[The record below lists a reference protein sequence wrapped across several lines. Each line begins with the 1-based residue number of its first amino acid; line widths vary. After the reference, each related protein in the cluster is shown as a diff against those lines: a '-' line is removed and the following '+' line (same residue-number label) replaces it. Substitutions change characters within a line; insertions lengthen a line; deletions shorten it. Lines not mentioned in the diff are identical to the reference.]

1 MSLVL
6 EIPTARVFE
15 PLLAPSRYKGA
26 YGGRGSGKSHFFGG
40 LVVEEHLEMPGH
52 RTVCVREIQ
61 KSIARSSKQ
70 LIVDKINQFNL
81 NKHFDVQ
88 DQVIKTPG
96 DGLIIFQGLQ
106 SHTAD
111 SIKSLEG
118 FDRAWIEEAQSIS
131 AYSWRMLR
139 PTFRKPGSEV
149 WASWNPFSAEDA
161 IDEFYRGVGSNRS
174 DLVAVRANWSD
185 NPWFDDG
192 TLPVER
198 EEDRRA
204 RPDEYDH
211 VWEGEYLSISDAV
224 IFRNRIKI
232 EEFDT
237 PADAEFYLGGDWGFA
252 KDPSA
257 FVRCFIL
264 DDALY
269 IDHESGDVGIEMD
282 ELPSEMRKIP
292 GADLWPWKG
301 DNARPET
308 ISYLA
313 NRHRFKITAADK
325 WKGSVEDGIAR
336 LKAFRK
342 IVVHPRCVNVAQE
355 FRRYS
360 YKVDPKTERILPII
374 ADAWNHWIDALRY
387 ALDGVIQNRRK
398 RPDFSAFNALPNR
411 RR

>member
-1 MSLVL
+1 MSLAL

-26 YGGRGSGKSHFFGG
+26 FGGRGSGKSHFFGG
-40 LVVEEHLEMPGH
+40 LVVEEHLANPGH

-161 IDEFYRGVGSNRS
+161 IDEFYRGAGSNRS

-185 NPWFDDG
+185 NPWFDAG

-224 IFRNRIKI
+224 IFRHRVAV
-232 EEFDT
+232 EEFET
-237 PADAEFYLGGDWGFA
+237 PDDAVLYFGADWGFA

-264 DDALY
+264 DDVLY
-269 IDHESGDVGIEMD
+269 IDHEAGDVGIEMD
-282 ELPSEMRKIP
+282 ELPDEMRKIP
-292 GADLWPWKG
+292 GADRWPWKG

-313 NRHRFKITAADK
+313 NRHHFNITAADK
-325 WKGSVEDGIAR
+325 WKGSVEDGVER

-360 YKVDPKTERILPII
+360 YKVDTRTERILPVI

-387 ALDGVIQNRRK
+387 ALDGIIQNKRSIPNFSQFANYKRRY
-398 RPDFSAFNALPNR
+398 
-411 RR
+411 